1 MLKVVNLVKV
11 FSAIIFLGTLSW
23 VYAYMPIMVKMDE
36 EGVTQVHKENFFYG
50 GIILFVVINAI
61 ILFIQNILNKRVSSE
76 LLKSW
81 VGGFTFVFN
90 LYLSFIIGFL
100 GVLNNATHIPPSN
113 YYYLNYLG
121 PILILAWLIVLIFLV
136 LKNK

>member
-11 FSAIIFLGTLSW
+11 FSAFIFLGTLSL
-23 VYAYMPIMVKMDE
+23 VYAYMPIMVDMDE
-36 EGVTQVHKENFFYG
+36 EGVTQIHKENFFYG
-50 GIILFVVINAI
+50 AIITFVLVNAI
-61 ILFIQNILNKRVSSE
+61 ILFIQNILNKRVQSE

-90 LYLSFIIGFL
+90 LYLSFIVGFL
-100 GVLNNATHIPPSN
+100 GVLNNAAHIPPSN

-121 PILILAWLIVLIFLV
+121 PILIFAWLIVLIFLV